1 MGRVEPNDMKIVY
14 RAADIIEA
22 EIVKGML
29 VANDLEAHVSGFYL
43 QGGVG
48 EIAPTDLANVLVPDE
63 DYDSA
68 KELVLEYDGNQ
79 SPQNNDSLDVET
91 IGTGPTSKMLATV
104 VVIVAISVFGYWL
117 VLLNGP

>member
-1 MGRVEPNDMKIVY
+1 MKIVY

-29 VANDLEAHVSGFYL
+29 VANGIEANVSGFYL

-48 EIAPTDLANVLVPDE
+48 EIAPTGLANVFVPDE
-63 DYDSA
+63 DYGSA

-79 SPQNNDSLDVET
+79 SSQSSNTSNAEAINTGTRS
-91 IGTGPTSKMLATV
+91 TGPTKEMLAIV
-104 VVIVAISVFGYWL
+104 VVIISISVLGYWI
-117 VLLNGP
+117 VLLN

>member
-79 SPQNNDSLDVET
+79 SPQNNDSLNVET

>member
-1 MGRVEPNDMKIVY
+1 MKIVY

-29 VANDLEAHVSGFYL
+29 VANDIEANVSGFYL

-48 EIAPTDLANVLVPDE
+48 EIAPTGLANVFVADD

-68 KELVLEYDGNQ
+68 KELVLEYDGN
-79 SPQNNDSLDVET
+79 
-91 IGTGPTSKMLATV
+91 
-104 VVIVAISVFGYWL
+104 
-117 VLLNGP
+117 